1 MKTYEGRRKRSL
13 MKYPE
18 AFKEK
23 MVLRMSGPM
32 GISANALSE
41 EVGVSQTSLSQWL
54 REAGGVKP
62 VGKKVNGQSTKAKAG
77 KRPQDWT
84 AEEKLEAVVESA
96 SLSEHELGEYLR
108 RKGLHEAQLE
118 QWRGRVTEALSNEST
133 RKKTSAEAK
142 QVRQLERELR
152 RKEKALAETAAL
164 LVLKKKAA
172 AIWGDE
178 DDTTESKNGK

>member
-1 MKTYEGRRKRSL
+1 MN
-13 MKYPE
+13 YPE
-18 AFKEK
+18 TFKEK
-23 MVLRMSGPM
+23 MVLRMSGPV

-41 EVGVSQTSLSQWL
+41 EVGVSQTSLSKWL
-54 REAGGVKP
+54 RDAAGVEGVAKR
-62 VGKKVNGQSTKAKAG
+62 VNGKSIKAKAG

-84 AEEKLEAVVESA
+84 ADEKLEAVVESA
-96 SLSEHELGEYLR
+96 SLSEQELGEYLR

-118 QWRGRVTEALSNEST
+118 QWRQRAMEALSSKSS
-133 RKKTSAEAK
+133 RKKASIEAK
-142 QVRQLERELR
+142 RVRKLERELR

-178 DDTTESKNGK
+178 DDSTESKNGK

>member
-1 MKTYEGRRKRSL
+1 ML
-13 MKYPE
+13 VNYPE
-18 AFKEK
+18 IFKEK
-23 MVLRMSGPM
+23 MVLRMSEPG

-41 EVGVSQTSLSQWL
+41 EVGVSQTSLSNWL
-54 REAGGVKP
+54 RDAAGVEP
-62 VGKKVNGQSTKAKAG
+62 VVKKVNGKSIKAKVG

-84 AEEKLEAVVESA
+84 AAEKLEAVLESS
-96 SLSEHELGEYLR
+96 SLSEQELGGYLR

-118 QWRGRVTEALSNEST
+118 QWRRRVTDAAMEALQSKSS
-133 RKKTSAEAK
+133 RKKASVEAK
-142 QVRQLERELR
+142 RVRTLERELR

-178 DDTTESKNGK
+178 DDSTVWKNGK